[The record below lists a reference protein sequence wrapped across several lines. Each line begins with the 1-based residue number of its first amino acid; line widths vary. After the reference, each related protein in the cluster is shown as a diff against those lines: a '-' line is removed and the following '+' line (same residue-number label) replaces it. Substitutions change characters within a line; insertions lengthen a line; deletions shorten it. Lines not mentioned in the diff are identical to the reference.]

1 MANFFSVK
9 VNEIHKQTHDSVS
22 LSLDVGNENLNEFKF
37 VPGQYITIRANINN
51 EDCRRSYSICSSTS
65 EILTIAVKKVY
76 KGKMSTYINENLNEG
91 DLIEIQAPQGNFKL
105 EEINQSNSRK
115 FVGFAAGSGI
125 TPILSM
131 IKELSINEKNSQFLL
146 FFSNKTSND
155 VMFKEELSL
164 LSNNNITIKY
174 LFSRENGDDELYN
187 GRIDKQK
194 AKELLK
200 SNMEYLNADAFYLCG
215 PEEMIFST
223 KNVLESLGVNSSKIK
238 FELFTA
244 PVIEENNSK
253 KENLN
258 IEFEGDSHVTVIY
271 DDEEVE
277 FSLNRVGET
286 ILDAAMDNDLDVPFS
301 CKGAVCCTCRAKV
314 KEGSV
319 IMDANYALSD
329 QEVEDGYILTCQS
342 HPNSEKVIIDFD

>member
-9 VNEIHKQTHDSVS
+9 VNEIHRQTHDSVS

-51 EDCRRSYSICSSTS
+51 EDCRRSYSICSSTN
-65 EILTIAVKKVY
+65 EILTVAVKKVY

-105 EEINQSNSRK
+105 EEINQSNSRR

-131 IKELSINEKNSQFLL
+131 VKELSIHEKNSQFLL
-146 FFSNKTSND
+146 FFSNKTAND
-155 VMFKEELSL
+155 VMFKEELNL

-174 LFSRENGDDELYN
+174 LFSRVNGEDELYN
-187 GRIDKQK
+187 GRIDEQK

-215 PEEMIFST
+215 PEEMIFSI
-223 KNVLESLGVNSSKIK
+223 KNVLESFGVNSSKIK
-238 FELFTA
+238 YELFTA
-244 PVIEENNSK
+244 PVIENTNSE

-258 IEFEGDSHVTVIY
+258 AKFDGESKVTVIY

>member
-1 MANFFSVK
+1 
-9 VNEIHKQTHDSVS
+9 
-22 LSLDVGNENLNEFKF
+22 
-37 VPGQYITIRANINN
+37 
-51 EDCRRSYSICSSTS
+51 
-65 EILTIAVKKVY
+65 
-76 KGKMSTYINENLNEG
+76 
-91 DLIEIQAPQGNFKL
+91 
-105 EEINQSNSRK
+105 
-115 FVGFAAGSGI
+115 
-125 TPILSM
+125 
-131 IKELSINEKNSQFLL
+131 
-146 FFSNKTSND
+146 
-155 VMFKEELSL
+155 MFKRELNL

-174 LFSRENGDDELYN
+174 LFSRENGEDELYN
-187 GRIDKQK
+187 GRIDEQK

-223 KNVLESLGVNSSKIK
+223 KNVLESFGVNSSKIK
-238 FELFTA
+238 FELFSA
-244 PVIEENNSK
+244 PVIEENSSK

-258 IEFEGDSHVTVIY
+258 VEFEGDSHVTVIY

-301 CKGAVCCTCRAKV
+301 CKGAVCCTCRAKI